1 MHEVLF
7 EFLDYKHLSKTKY
20 VFLNTP
26 KFEIPYENCM
36 EKLYFSKIA
45 TMFTFFLFMTSIY
58 LRFKDNKSFLK
69 AHL

>member
-20 VFLNTP
+20 VYLNTP

-36 EKLYFSKIA
+36 EKLEFRKIA
-45 TMFTFFLFMTSIY
+45 TMFTFFFVYDIHLFEI
-58 LRFKDNKSFLK
+58 
-69 AHL
+69 